1 MLIKG
6 TEDLRIQKT
15 MAAIKESFE
24 ALICEKD
31 YHEITVTELCARA
44 RINKKTFYHYYPTLD
59 DLLEEMQMELSSA
72 FLGRIRRFRL
82 PEELDKVNREF
93 FLYSA
98 EQGMAYEKITVSGM
112 YHAIR
117 DEMIA
122 GVNEAGWGRSEAFNR
137 LTDYQKR
144 MLMTFVNNAALG
156 AYRQWI
162 EDGKQMPLN
171 DVIEMTNC
179 LILGGVRSFFK

>member
-1 MLIKG
+1 MEGIEKFPRIDFGVRPSGAPSATIKFDTSAQPIFHKNFPLLRG
-6 TEDLRIQKT
+6 T
-15 MAAIKESFE
+15 
-24 ALICEKD
+24 
-31 YHEITVTELCARA
+31 
-44 RINKKTFYHYYPTLD
+44 
-59 DLLEEMQMELSSA
+59 
-72 FLGRIRRFRL
+72 
-82 PEELDKVNREF
+82 
-93 FLYSA
+93 
-98 EQGMAYEKITVSGM
+98 
-112 YHAIR
+112 
-117 DEMIA
+117 
-122 GVNEAGWGRSEAFNR
+122 